1 MFSGLPDYK
10 VDQAVGE
17 ITPRTHYKSTC
28 SNNPASP
35 WGDQKRRNFAKF
47 LLVSFSTKSYFSH
60 VTLPCDIVVLVF
72 MHYLF
77 HKLQISESKDPEREE
92 WDSKMKQNYSW
103 PWITRVWTV
112 YMQMFF
118 PIINTTVLYNWLIPL
133 CWRVGAPNLPRSVK
147 DLDL

>member
-17 ITPRTHYKSTC
+17 ITFLGHIISLHAAITQLPH
-28 SNNPASP
+28 
-35 WGDQKRRNFAKF
+35 DQKRRNFAKF
-47 LLVSFSTKSYFSH
+47 LLLSFSTKSYFSH